1 MHPMNHPAFVQ
12 FLTYFNGN
20 QDFFECH
27 EVLEDYWKEIAERER
42 KHPLVG
48 YIQLATGLYHWRR
61 GNSRGAKTLLTRSQ
75 KLLCDAQTTPFA
87 EKIDYDDLLHQI
99 EQTRLAITEG
109 ARFETFSI
117 GITDHLLKEMV
128 HNEIEQLPVIDPDY
142 LLNKHRLR
150 DRTEV
155 IEARELALATKQR

>member
-75 KLLCDAQTTPFA
+75 ELLRDAQTTSFA
-87 EKIDYDDLLHQI
+87 EKIDYDDLLQQI
-99 EQTRLAITEG
+99 EKTRLAITED
-109 ARFETFSI
+109 AHFETFSI

-128 HNEIEQLPVIDPDY
+128 QNEMEQLPLIDPDY
-142 LLNKHRLR
+142 LLNKHCLR